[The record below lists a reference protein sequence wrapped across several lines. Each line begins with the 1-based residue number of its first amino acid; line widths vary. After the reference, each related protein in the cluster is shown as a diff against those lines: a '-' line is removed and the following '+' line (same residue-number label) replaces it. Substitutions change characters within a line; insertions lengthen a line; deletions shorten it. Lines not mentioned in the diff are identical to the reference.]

1 MNFLASQGFRYTP
14 PDDNKKGETSSAS
27 ASAQVSASARPV
39 SIEEVHSPEQV
50 PQGEEP
56 LNMQGEEP
64 MVQLAAESPANEEEM
79 GPSFSV
85 EDLLGN
91 DKPEEEFGLA
101 VKASAE
107 GGTETQT
114 HPIVFDQTP
123 PSQPKT

>member
-1 MNFLASQGFRYTP
+1 MNFLASQGFSYTP
-14 PDDNKKGETSSAS
+14 PDDNKKGETSS

-50 PQGEEP
+50 P
-56 LNMQGEEP
+56 QGEEP

-107 GGTETQT
+107 GETETQT